1 MLIGLI
7 PAQQSYA
14 NEFNIELS
22 MKLFANGRKVKGS
35 DILIYNRRGELFK
48 ENKDADWKL
57 KFTLPLDDD
66 FIIFIINSSLETKV
80 INFHSQIEGMAISD
94 FW

>member
-1 MLIGLI
+1 LLIGLI

-35 DILIYNRRGELFK
+35 DILIYNRRGE
-48 ENKDADWKL
+48 
-57 KFTLPLDDD
+57 
-66 FIIFIINSSLETKV
+66 
-80 INFHSQIEGMAISD
+80 
-94 FW
+94 